1 MGGAR
6 GRRRRLAEYS
16 NRGKYQPLAK
26 TLPQDLPLQ
35 DPASRPL
42 QNAMALPSML
52 RLALVAIA
60 AARQVSVSRHMALTI
75 GDATHNVF
83 DFGAAGDGETDDT
96 AALQA
101 AINACAKTGGLAV
114 VPAGHTFVITSVTLN
129 VSHTGLQ
136 IDGALKVGR
145 PRPTRARARSPE
157 GRALRRSPTAT
168 TTRPRPRART
178 SSSSPRA
185 SRTSRSRAPTA

>member
-1 MGGAR
+1 
-6 GRRRRLAEYS
+6 
-16 NRGKYQPLAK
+16 
-26 TLPQDLPLQ
+26 
-35 DPASRPL
+35 
-42 QNAMALPSML
+42 MALPSML

-136 IDGALKVGR
+136 IDGALKVAR
-145 PRPTRARARSPE
+145 PRPTRARSPE

>member
-1 MGGAR
+1 
-6 GRRRRLAEYS
+6 
-16 NRGKYQPLAK
+16 
-26 TLPQDLPLQ
+26 
-35 DPASRPL
+35 
-42 QNAMALPSML
+42 MALPSML

-136 IDGALKVGR
+136 IDGALKVAR
-145 PRPTRARARSPE
+145 PRPSARARARSPE